1 MGIKISGLAL
11 VTGKE
16 VVGNEK
22 YVEHFRSIGQDVEHF
37 MKDVLHLDKRFI
49 LSENETGLD
58 LMKEAAD
65 KVLKETGTSAKDIDL
80 LICCSSVPEYFSPT
94 QALLIHRYIQGKS
107 ECISFDMNANCTSLL
122 MAINNAKLMMANGE
136 IKKALLVGCDI
147 GNLFVDYSNASMY
160 GHFGDCATALILE
173 NDIDS
178 ISGIIASNATTIT
191 TVPSGTC
198 SPING
203 MKALCNSTITPS
215 KDVLVNWNPL
225 GSQESSAV
233 AMDELEKLLDENN
246 ISSEDVALFCTSQ
259 VGYNLN
265 CALREKFNLTEEKC
279 PYYADKYGYTGCSS
293 PFTVLHE
300 AIKAG
305 KVKHGDLIVLWTYGI
320 GYSQSGIILRY

>member
-22 YVEHFRSIGQDVEHF
+22 YVEHFRSIGQDVKHF

-65 KVLKETGTSAKDIDL
+65 KVLKETGISAKDIDL
-80 LICCSSVPEYFSPT
+80 LICCSSVPEYFTPT
-94 QALLIHRYIQGKS
+94 QALLVHRHIHGKS

-136 IKKALLVGCDI
+136 INKALLVGCDI

-160 GHFGDCATALILE
+160 GHFGDCATALIIE
-173 NDIDS
+173 NDIES
-178 ISGIIASNATTIT
+178 ISEIIATNTTSITTI
-191 TVPSGTC
+191 PSETC
-198 SPING
+198 TPING
-203 MKALCNSTITPS
+203 VKSLCNSTVTPS
-215 KDVLVNWNPL
+215 KDILVNWNPL
-225 GSQESSAV
+225 GAHESSAI
-233 AMDELEKLLDENN
+233 AMDELEKLLYENN

-300 AIKAG
+300 EIKAG
-305 KVKHGDLIVLWTYGI
+305 KVKRGDLIVLWTYGI
-320 GYSQSGIILRY
+320 GYSQSGIVMRY